1 MFPINFLSLI
11 GSWIHIMT
19 INILYAF
26 WILELYLFGL
36 AFGFL
41 ISTLFLCFWYFIFH
55 LCSFFLHHRIFFL
68 WWSKFQQYYNTCIIV
83 KKKLLW
89 DFIPWKNEIN
99 NNAEEYIDFFFE
111 DIANAVNIQWWNIF
125 IFIIW
130 SLFKDFCHRRHGSW
144 RNDLFGYRSLGPAIS
159 GCRVRL

>member
-1 MFPINFLSLI
+1 
-11 GSWIHIMT
+11 MT

-83 KKKLLW
+83 KKNLLQ

-99 NNAEEYIDFFFE
+99 NNAEEYIEFSFVRGYCKCSIHTVVKHLHLHHLVSLQRFLPQE
-111 DIANAVNIQWWNIF
+111 TWVLEEWFVWVQIPGPSNQWMQGQALEI
-125 IFIIW
+125 
-130 SLFKDFCHRRHGSW
+130 
-144 RNDLFGYRSLGPAIS
+144 
-159 GCRVRL
+159 